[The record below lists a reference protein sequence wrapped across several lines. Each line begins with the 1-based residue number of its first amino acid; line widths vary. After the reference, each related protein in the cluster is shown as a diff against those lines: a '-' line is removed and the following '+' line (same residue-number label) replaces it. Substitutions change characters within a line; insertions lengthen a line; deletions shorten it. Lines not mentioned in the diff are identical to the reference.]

1 MQTQR
6 DHVHAHQFQMGRM
19 SSALVL
25 GDPSSDELPARR
37 ALVGLLAGVL
47 IAVLALVGFG
57 VYGWLVPGG
66 NTDWRA
72 SGTIVVEKQ
81 TGNRYLYLE
90 GRLRPVPNLT
100 SAMLLAGSGSTIRLV
115 SAQSLA
121 GVPRGSMIGLV
132 DAPQSPPATGNIV
145 AGPWLACLS
154 GVGPVP
160 PSADSTTTTGGT
172 PPPPGSVPAPG
183 PAEQSPPDQHAPGAR
198 GAATLPIGINFDPN
212 AAATPLDADR
222 FVLVTDHT
230 SRYLVRSG
238 TKHPVGDGTVIAALG
253 LTSEQPV
260 TAPADWLSALPDG
273 PDIAPARLPGAG
285 TPGPA
290 VAGAPHL
297 IGQLYRQDGVGSGDD
312 QLFVLTRQG
321 LTPVDATEFL
331 LLQAATG
338 RQPVSLT
345 ATQVATAARSDDR
358 SLLGRVPD
366 LVHARLEPLSGR
378 AVCLRQ
384 SSDRQEVTTT
394 LVLADRQTAAVDVQG
409 GRYLRPDSGLVV
421 YGLPVP
427 QRTATRSV
435 PIYLISDAGVAYR
448 LPDSDSVQA
457 LKLGKVRPVGLPGWL
472 VARLPAG
479 PELSREAIAARTAG
493 TPRG

>member
-25 GDPSSDELPARR
+25 GDPSSDEIPARR

-47 IAVLALVGFG
+47 VAVLALVGFG

-66 NTDWRA
+66 NTDWRV

-100 SAMLLAGSGSTIRLV
+100 SAMLLAGSDSTVKLV
-115 SAQSLA
+115 SAQSLV
-121 GVPRGSMIGLV
+121 GVPRGPMIGLV
-132 DAPQSPPATGNIV
+132 DAPQSPPTSGNIV
-145 AGPWLACLS
+145 AGPWLACVS
-154 GVGPVP
+154 GARPV

-172 PPPPGSVPAPG
+172 QPTPGAVATPG
-183 PAEQSPPDQHAPGAR
+183 PSQQSPPDQWAPGSR
-198 GAATLPIGINFDPN
+198 GASTPPIGINFDPN
-212 AAATPLDADR
+212 AAATALDADR
-222 FVLVTDHT
+222 FVLVADGR

-238 TKHPVGDGTVIAALG
+238 TKHLVGDGTVIAALG

-273 PDIAPARLPGAG
+273 PDIAPARLPDAG

-297 IGQLYRQDGVGSGDD
+297 IGQLYRQGGVSGADD
-312 QLFVLTRQG
+312 QMFVLTKQG

-331 LLQAATG
+331 LLLAATG
-338 RQPVSLT
+338 WLPVSLT
-345 ATQVATAARSDDR
+345 ATQVAAAARSDDR
-358 SLLGRVPD
+358 SLLGRLPD

-384 SSDRQEVTTT
+384 SSDRQQVRTAV
-394 LVLADRQTAAVDVQG
+394 VLTDRQTAAVGVAG
-409 GRYLRPDSGLVV
+409 GRYLYPDSGLVV

-427 QRTATRSV
+427 QRTATQSV

-457 LKLGKVRPVGLPGWL
+457 LKLGAVTPVGLPGWL
-472 VARLPAG
+472 LSRLPAG
-479 PELSREAIAARTAG
+479 PELSRKAIVARTAG